1 MTEFGD
7 AIIKHMSGS
16 HASVGSVEPKSKPAM
31 AGA

>member
-7 AIIKHMSGS
+7 AIIRPMGGS
-16 HASVGSVEPKSKPAM
+16 SAGAGKKEPAM